1 MGTVLCEASYMVTKD
16 VVEGN
21 VNPLL
26 SCPLCR
32 LRMGRLQ
39 TLSTM
44 LYLQLT
50 TSIDQTMGVFSIFS
64 PYNGGWSGWPL
75 PLVALDGLL
84 HFLLD
89 WWSSQTLTSKLKL
102 EELLVSYTQLGR
114 IKAWLYVTELD

>member
-1 MGTVLCEASYMVTKD
+1 MGNVSCEPGYMVMKG
-16 VVEGN
+16 VVEVGEGN

-26 SCPLCR
+26 SCPVCR

-39 TLSTM
+39 IFYTV

-50 TSIDQTMGVFSIFS
+50 TSIDQPMGVFSILS
-64 PYNGGWSGWPL
+64 SSNGGRPGRPL
-75 PLVALDGLL
+75 PLVALEGFL

-102 EELLVSYTQLGR
+102 EELSL
-114 IKAWLYVTELD
+114 LYIARQKEGMVVCD